1 MAKAI
6 QERNVHYSEY
16 SAAEELANAITHGIG
31 VALSVAGLVILL
43 IMAINTGDP
52 WRIASFTVYGVSLIC
67 MYLASTLYHSIR
79 NPRAKYLLKIFDHC
93 AIYLLIAG
101 TYTPILLV
109 SMQSSL
115 AWTLFGLI
123 WGCAFAGICFKMF
136 FIKRFELLS
145 TLMYVGMG
153 WLSVMAWDDLVA
165 SLPTG
170 AFALLVAGGLTYT
183 AGVVFYRWE
192 KLPYNHAIWHG
203 FVMGGSVCHFLVMAL
218 YLG

>member
-1 MAKAI
+1 MAKAM

-43 IMAINTGDP
+43 VMAINTGDP
-52 WRIASFTVYGVSLIC
+52 WRIASFTVYGLSLIC

-109 SMQSSL
+109 SLQTSL

-123 WGCAFAGICFKMF
+123 WGCAFAGICFKLF

-153 WLSVMAWDDLVA
+153 WLSVMAWDDMVA
-165 SLPTG
+165 SLPGG

-183 AGVVFYRWE
+183 AGVIFYRWE

>member
-6 QERNVHYSEY
+6 EERNVHYSEY

-31 VALSVAGLVILL
+31 VALSVAGLAILL

-136 FIKRFELLS
+136 FIKRFELIS

>member
-6 QERNVHYSEY
+6 EERNVHYSEY

-31 VALSVAGLVILL
+31 VALSVAGLAILL

>member
-6 QERNVHYSEY
+6 EERNVHYSEY
-16 SAAEELANAITHGIG
+16 SAADELANAITHGIG
-31 VALSVAGLVILL
+31 VALSVAGLAILL

>member
-6 QERNVHYSEY
+6 EERNVHYSEY

-67 MYLASTLYHSIR
+67 MYLASTLYHSIS

>member
-43 IMAINTGDP
+43 VMAINTGDP
-52 WRIASFTVYGVSLIC
+52 WRIASFTVYGLSLIC

-109 SMQSSL
+109 SLQTSL

-123 WGCAFAGICFKMF
+123 WGCAFAGICFKLF

-153 WLSVMAWDDLVA
+153 WLSVMAWDDMVA
-165 SLPTG
+165 SLPGG

-183 AGVVFYRWE
+183 AGVIFYRWE

>member
-43 IMAINTGDP
+43 VMAINTGDP
-52 WRIASFTVYGVSLIC
+52 WRIASFTVYGLSLIC

-109 SMQSSL
+109 SLQSSL

-123 WGCAFAGICFKMF
+123 WGCAFAGICFKLF

-153 WLSVMAWDDLVA
+153 WLSVMAWDDMVA
-165 SLPTG
+165 SLPGG

>member
-6 QERNVHYSEY
+6 EERNVHYSEY

>member
-1 MAKAI
+1 MAKAM

-52 WRIASFTVYGVSLIC
+52 WRIASFTVYGLSLIC

-109 SMQSSL
+109 SLQTSL

-123 WGCAFAGICFKMF
+123 WGCAFAGICFKLF

-153 WLSVMAWDDLVA
+153 WLSVMAWDDMVA
-165 SLPTG
+165 SLPGG

-183 AGVVFYRWE
+183 AGVIFYRWE

>member
-43 IMAINTGDP
+43 VMAINTGDP
-52 WRIASFTVYGVSLIC
+52 WRIASFTVYGLSLIC

-109 SMQSSL
+109 SLQSSV

-123 WGCAFAGICFKMF
+123 WGCAFAGICFKLF

-153 WLSVMAWDDLVA
+153 WLSVMAWDDMVA
-165 SLPTG
+165 SLPGG

-183 AGVVFYRWE
+183 AGVIFYRWE

>member
-1 MAKAI
+1 MAQAT
-6 QERNVHYSEY
+6 QERKVHYSEY

-67 MYLASTLYHSIR
+67 MYLASTLYHSIH

>member
-52 WRIASFTVYGVSLIC
+52 WRIASFTVYGLSLIC

-109 SMQSSL
+109 SLQSSL

-123 WGCAFAGICFKMF
+123 WGFAFAGICFKLF

-153 WLSVMAWDDLVA
+153 WLSVMAWDDMVA
-165 SLPTG
+165 SLPKG

-183 AGVVFYRWE
+183 AGVIFYRWE